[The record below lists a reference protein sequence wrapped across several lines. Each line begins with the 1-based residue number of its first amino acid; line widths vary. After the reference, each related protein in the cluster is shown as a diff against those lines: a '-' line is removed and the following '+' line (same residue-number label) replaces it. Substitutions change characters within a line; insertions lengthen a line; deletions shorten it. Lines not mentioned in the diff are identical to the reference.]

1 MQQRA
6 NRHRMEQLRRQQLQR
21 RRRQRFFLGGGTA
34 AVVIIAVAVLAAV
47 LSSGSKPKAV
57 TTTTTLAATT
67 TSTAGTTPTTAAP
80 VSVPLI
86 AAPAKV
92 GCPKLNGS
100 SPHYTHFAAA
110 PPMCINPAKNYTAK
124 IVTDIGT
131 ITATL
136 TAAQD
141 PKSVNNFVFLAG
153 YHFFNGTAFHRVC
166 TGFVDQGGDPT
177 GTGTGGPGY
186 QFDGGAPASSKV
198 YTDGALAMANSGSTT
213 TDGSQFFI
221 VVGNSGPT
229 SLTANYS
236 YFGNVTGGL
245 GVVNAINKDG
255 TSASATNDA
264 CPPKVVHKIL
274 SVTITEP

>member
-1 MQQRA
+1 
-6 NRHRMEQLRRQQLQR
+6 MEQLRRQQLQR

-34 AVVIIAVAVLAAV
+34 AVVIIVVAVLAAV
-47 LSSGSKPKAV
+47 LSGGSKPKAA
-57 TTTTTLAATT
+57 TTTTLAKT
-67 TSTAGTTPTTAAP
+67 TSTTAAPTPTTAPP
-80 VSVPLI
+80 VSVTLI
-86 AAPAKV
+86 DAPAKV
-92 GCPKLNGS
+92 SCPKLNGS

-110 PPMCINPAKNYTAK
+110 PPMCIDTTKQYTAK

-131 ITATL
+131 MTAKL

-141 PKSVNNFVFLAG
+141 PATVNNFVFLAS
-153 YHFFNGTAFHRVC
+153 YHFFDGTAFHRVC

-186 QFDGGAPASSKV
+186 SFDGGAPKSPSV
-198 YTDGALAMANSGSTT
+198 YTDGALAMANSNGPS

-221 VVGNSGPT
+221 VVGNTGPT

-245 GVVNAINKDG
+245 SVVNAINKDG
-255 TSASATNDA
+255 TSAATTNGS
-264 CPPKVVHKIL
+264 CPPRVVHKIL
-274 SVTITEP
+274 KVTITES